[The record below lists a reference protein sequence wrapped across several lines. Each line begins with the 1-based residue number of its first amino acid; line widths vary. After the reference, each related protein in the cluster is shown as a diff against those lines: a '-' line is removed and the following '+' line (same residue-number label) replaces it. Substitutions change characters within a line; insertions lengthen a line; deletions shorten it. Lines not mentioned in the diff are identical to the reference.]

1 MQQNFKSG
9 SDELAALKRTS
20 RERKS
25 YEPLAIRRK
34 KIQTCKQFH
43 QEQFQALSQN
53 DAMVYQLITQEFQ
66 RQRNTLQ
73 LGAAENQC
81 SQQVLAALGSVLQNK
96 TAEGTPQNRIHGGCK
111 VADKIEKLAIERAKA
126 AFGAKYANVQP
137 HCGTAA
143 NQIVIAAVL
152 EKEDKILSMNVNQG
166 GHFSHGAENTF
177 TGKFFNVENYSLDE
191 KTLTLDYEAIKNKAI
206 EVKPKLIICGASAY
220 PRKIDF
226 EKFRQIADEVG
237 AYLLADISHISSLI
251 LAGLHS
257 SPINYAHFTTTS
269 TYKPGG
275 PRGGLVLMG
284 KDFAGK
290 IKIGEKQMALCERID
305 EMTFPGLQGTPQLN
319 NIAAK
324 AVFFKEVLSDEYKNR
339 QKKIIENAKQLA
351 DDLITLGYNVLTGGT
366 DNHMV
371 IIDVANF
378 KEGLT
383 GLAAQK
389 ILDDCSITVDMI
401 GLPYDKK
408 PAKLNSGIRI
418 GTPIV
423 TKQGMTKN
431 DMAAIAKMLDEVLKK
446 AKVISNTDCEIDE
459 PFKQQM
465 CGKIADF
472 CSRFNN
478 CNSCNAI

>member
-1 MQQNFKSG
+1 MQQNFKS
-9 SDELAALKRTS
+9 SQDKSALPKRAA
-20 RERKS
+20 RKV
-25 YEPLAIRRK
+25 YEPLAVRRK
-34 KIQTCKQFH
+34 KIQSCKQYH
-43 QEQFQALSQN
+43 QEQFQAL
-53 DAMVYQLITQEFQ
+53 AMCDLPIYDLINQEFQ

-81 SQQVLAALGSVLQNK
+81 SQAVLAALGSVLQNK

-111 VADKIEKLAIERAKA
+111 VVDKIEKLAIERAKA
-126 AFGAKYANVQP
+126 ASGAKYANVQP
-137 HCGTAA
+137 HCGSAA